1 MCFECKLNKCWEIN
15 VILLII
21 FMIFIGRCNILKSR
35 SLIWMCVI
43 LLNIERER
51 KKNIILLLIDLGVNN

>member
-43 LLNIERER
+43 LLNIEREI
-51 KKNIILLLIDLGVNN
+51 KNIILLLIDLGVNN

>member
-51 KKNIILLLIDLGVNN
+51 KKI

>member
-43 LLNIERER
+43 LLNIKRE